1 MRIRV
6 SASRLE
12 LLSNGRVR
20 LALKTTWRNGVT
32 HVTMPQADL
41 ILRMCAQIPLPRRP
55 SLRYHGVFAPAARL
69 RSKIVPAGDRARCRR
84 KNLAEGCKRETSTRL
99 AWSEALKRAFREDIL
114 QCQCGS
120 RRVVLAAV
128 IARAECERIVRHL
141 AVANPE
147 DFVAIRGPP
156 TEFEF
161 VDVGPEPWDLPD
173 DDPGD
178 ELAA

>member
-1 MRIRV
+1 MAAGGRLVEGGGLRIG
-6 SASRLE
+6 RL
-12 LLSNGRVR
+12 VR
-20 LALKTTWRNGVT
+20 FSPFLGE
-32 HVTMPQADL
+32 
-41 ILRMCAQIPLPRRP
+41 
-55 SLRYHGVFAPAARL
+55 RL
-69 RSKIVPAGDRARCRR
+69 Q
-84 KNLAEGCKRETSTRL
+84 
-99 AWSEALKRAFREDIL
+99 

-128 IARAECERIVRHL
+128 VARGECERIVRHL

-156 TEFEF
+156 AEFEF
-161 VDVGPEPWDLPD
+161 VDAGPDPWDLPD